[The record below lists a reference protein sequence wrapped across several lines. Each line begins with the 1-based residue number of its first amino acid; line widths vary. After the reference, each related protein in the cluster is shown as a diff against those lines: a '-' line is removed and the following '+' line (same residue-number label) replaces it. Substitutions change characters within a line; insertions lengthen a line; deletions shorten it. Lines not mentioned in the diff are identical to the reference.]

1 MENRS
6 SLLYPMMVLA
16 AISVIVFSILGIAA
30 ITGHMPVAF
39 SQKSGAA
46 ATEPASAAQPA
57 RRAAPSATRNTIAAA
72 TCGSCGVVE
81 SVRIVSL
88 KGEGSGV
95 GAVTGGLAGAILGNQ
110 VGGGNGRTATTL
122 LGAAGG
128 AYVGNEVEKNMKKS
142 TAFRITVRM
151 DDGTYRTVTQGSEAG
166 IAVGQRVKVVDG
178 RVVAVS

>member
-1 MENRS
+1 MENRNS
-6 SLLYPMMVLA
+6 MLYPMMILA
-16 AISVIVFSILGIAA
+16 AISVIVFSVLGIAA
-30 ITGHMPVAF
+30 ITGHMPTAF

-46 ATEPASAAQPA
+46 ATEPASAVQPA
-57 RRAAPSATRNTIAAA
+57 RRAASSTPRGMVAAGV
-72 TCGSCGVVE
+72 CGNCGVVE
-81 SVRIVSL
+81 SVRIVTL
-88 KGEGSGV
+88 KGDGSGV

-142 TAFRITVRM
+142 SAFRITVRM
-151 DDGTYRTVTQGSEAG
+151 DDGTYRSVTQGSEAG

-178 RVVAVS
+178 RVMAVS

>member
-1 MENRS
+1 MENRNAM
-6 SLLYPMMVLA
+6 LYPMMILA

-30 ITGHMPVAF
+30 ITGHMPSAF
-39 SQKSGAA
+39 SQKGDAA
-46 ATEPASAAQPA
+46 AQGPAAKRGGSVISRSSQVAGV
-57 RRAAPSATRNTIAAA
+57 
-72 TCGSCGVVE
+72 CGTCGVVE

-88 KGEGSGV
+88 KGEGSGA

-142 TAFRITVRM
+142 TALRVTVRM
-151 DDGTYRTVTQGSEAG
+151 DDGTYRTVTQHGDAG
-166 IAVGQRVKVVDG
+166 IAVGQRVKVMDG
-178 RVVAVS
+178 HIVAQS